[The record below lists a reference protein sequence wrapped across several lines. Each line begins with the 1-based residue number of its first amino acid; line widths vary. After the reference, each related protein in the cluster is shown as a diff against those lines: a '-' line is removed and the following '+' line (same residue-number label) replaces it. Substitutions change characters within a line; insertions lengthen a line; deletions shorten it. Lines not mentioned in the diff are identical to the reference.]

1 MPTLNYSL
9 IDIPFNCRHTC
20 WFCGEPSSTTIEF
33 PDSSNVTASLSHP
46 LLSLPTCQE
55 CGSFK
60 YPRHIR
66 SVWVL
71 RSHIK
76 QTLITKY
83 TKHLAVGENWTEEEL
98 KQSEFSGAILG
109 GFGKSAWQMYL
120 IAKQRVAYQ
129 GWGLSVDDQPLEI
142 LDDTSSFEFNGVKYP
157 SLDACI
163 DFLVDGSGIDRE
175 LLTQLVEIVTPTRFS
190 YALQISKLHKRPSMT
205 KRQQIIDEITLQ
217 EIESQQIQ
225 NDKHTLL
232 HINSSIVDV
241 EISGATAPA
250 FAIQW
255 AMSKR
260 ANTLAKLCTLE
271 DDFFDEFA
279 HLGGAASFHAYH
291 GLQLYL
297 QAREDSSWVEKQDPN
312 LEVWLTHQLI

>member
-20 WFCGEPSSTTIEF
+20 WFCGEPSSTAIEF
-33 PDSSNVTASLSHP
+33 PDSSNVTASLAHP
-46 LLSLPTCQE
+46 LLSLPACRE
-55 CGSFK
+55 CCSFK

-98 KQSEFSGAILG
+98 KHSEFSGAILG
-109 GFGKSAWQMYL
+109 GFGESAWQMYL
-120 IAKQRVAYQ
+120 IAKQRIAYE
-129 GWGLSVDDQPLEI
+129 GWALSVDDQALEI
-142 LDDTSSFEFNGVKYP
+142 LDDTSNFEFNGTQYP

-163 DFLVDGSGIDRE
+163 DFFVDGSGIDKE
-175 LLTQLVEIVTPTRFS
+175 LLTQLVEIVTPVRFS
-190 YALQISKLHKRPSMT
+190 YALQIAKLNKRLTPT
-205 KRQQIIDEITLQ
+205 KRREIIDEITLQ
-217 EIESQQIQ
+217 EIESQQIEHEQ
-225 NDKHTLL
+225 QTLL
-232 HINSSIVDV
+232 YVQSEIVDV

-255 AMSKR
+255 VLSKQV
-260 ANTLAKLCTLE
+260 NSLAELCKFE
-271 DDFFDEFA
+271 DDFFDDFA
-279 HLGGAASFHAYH
+279 HLGGAAVFHSYH

-297 QAREDSSWVEKQDPN
+297 QAREDANWIEKHDPN
-312 LEVWLTHQLI
+312 QNAWSNSL